1 MLDGFCEVVSF
12 MAKHA
17 PAWVALGGGG
27 YSITN
32 VARAW
37 TLAWAVMNDIHLPDE
52 LPESMVRPLSSEEGE
67 APRLRDTERISRR
80 HEECEV
86 HMKETLGFLEKN
98 VFPLVK

>member
-17 PAWVALGGGG
+17 PAWVALEGGG

-37 TLAWAVMNDIHLPDE
+37 TLA
-52 LPESMVRPLSSEEGE
+52 
-67 APRLRDTERISRR
+67 
-80 HEECEV
+80 
-86 HMKETLGFLEKN
+86 
-98 VFPLVK
+98 

>member
-1 MLDGFCEVVSF
+1 

-37 TLAWAVMNDIHLPDE
+37 TLAWAVMNGIHLPDE

-67 APRLRDTERISRR
+67 APRLRDSERISRR
-80 HEECEV
+80 HQECEV
-86 HMKETLGFLEKN
+86 HMKETLRFFEKN